1 MIKNI
6 LEYNF
11 PEDLRNM
18 TEEELEFL
26 TIQIR
31 EFLLEK
37 VSKTGGHIASNLGA
51 VELTIALHYLFDTPK
66 DKIIWDVGHQTY
78 VHKILTGRAK
88 EFDFLRQF
96 KGLSGFPKTS
106 ESPYDTFDTGH
117 SSNSISLAA
126 SFAKARDLNKEN
138 YEIVSVIGDGALTG
152 GLSYEGLNN
161 LGGMGLKSITV
172 LNDNGMS
179 IGKNTG
185 GLSRHLGKVRV
196 SKGYYSFKK
205 KTRKALTQIPGIGGA
220 VYNGASKLKDLVK
233 FSVVDGIMFEELGFT
248 YLGPIDGHSIKD
260 LIYNLKLAKAADGPV
275 IMHIITKK
283 GKGYRIAE
291 QNPSKFHGLGPFDV
305 NTGNLVNTSNEKSF
319 SSIFGD
325 KIVEIAQKND
335 KIVAVSAAMIDGT
348 GLRNFA
354 DKYHNRMFDVGIA
367 EGHAVSFAAGLAKN
381 GFKPFVA
388 IYSTFL
394 QRAYDQ
400 ILIDVCLQN
409 LPVIFAIDRAGVV
422 GADGETHHGLFD
434 ISYLKHMPNL
444 VVLAPRDG
452 NELKEMMDYAVELN
466 CPVAIRYPRGA
477 ATNVKLPLDKITQ
490 DWAVFAKGTDV
501 TIVAAGNMLPIGEQ
515 VCKLLME
522 KNVSTGLV
530 NPRVIH
536 PVDEKALREA
546 SEYTKNIITLED
558 GCLVGGFGESVNS
571 VLKNANVNLYNF
583 GWPNHFI
590 EQGSTD
596 QLRKEYKLDAE
607 GIFERICELI
617 ER

>member
-18 TEEELEFL
+18 SDDELEFL

-78 VHKILTGRAK
+78 VHKILTGRAN
-88 EFDFLRQF
+88 EFDTLRQF

-126 SFAKARDLNKEN
+126 SFAKARDLNNEN

-152 GLSYEGLNN
+152 GISYEGLNN
-161 LGGMGLKSITV
+161 LGGMRLKSIII

-185 GLSRHLGKVRV
+185 GVSRHLGKVRV

-205 KTRKALTQIPGIGGA
+205 NSRKVLTQIPGIGDA
-220 VYNGASKLKDLVK
+220 IYNGAAKLKDLVK
-233 FSVVDGIMFEELGFT
+233 FTVVDGIMFEELGFT
-248 YLGPIDGHSIKD
+248 YLGPIDGHNLKD
-260 LIYNLKLAKAADGPV
+260 LIFNLKLAKAADGPV

-305 NTGNLVNTSNEKSF
+305 NTGNLLNTSKEKTF

-354 DKYHNRMFDVGIA
+354 DKYHSRMFDVGIA
-367 EGHAVSFAAGLAKN
+367 EGHAVTFAAGLAQN
-381 GFKPFVA
+381 GYKPFVA

-452 NELKEMMDYAVELN
+452 KELEEMMDYAVELN

-477 ATNVKLPLDKITQ
+477 ATNLKLPLDKMTQ
-490 DWAVFAKGTDV
+490 EWSVFSKGTEV
-501 TIVAAGNMLPIGEQ
+501 TIIAAGNMFPIGEQ
-515 VCKLLME
+515 VCSLLKE
-522 KNVSTGLV
+522 KNLSTGLI
-530 NPRVIH
+530 NPRTIH
-536 PVDEKALREA
+536 PVDIKSLIEVAKH
-546 SEYTKNIITLED
+546 TKNIITIED

-571 VLKNANVNLYNF
+571 ILKNTDVKVYNF
-583 GWPNHFI
+583 AWPNQFI

-596 QLRKEYKLDAE
+596 QLRKEYNLDAE
-607 GIFERICELI
+607 SIFERICELI